1 MKLLISLVFIPFVSL
16 SQVFVHIDTDSILI
30 GDQFQLVFSASESTA
45 LPTYNDSIG
54 AIEIL
59 SKSHIDSIVQK
70 RQHPIFSKIHP
81 NSLGKWHLLHS
92 YYKHG

>member
-59 SKSHIDSIVQK
+59 SKITSTAS
-70 RQHPIFSKIHP
+70 SKKTAP
-81 NSLGKWHLLHS
+81 YFLKNTS
-92 YYKHG
+92 